1 MTADGS
7 PSMPSSLS
15 RCLVVVRLNIQSVSL
30 VCIDPNQSRT
40 HPLGS
45 TTAHNLILARPVLI
59 GRPTLLAADEHDVRT
74 GWLLWEAPSRRPC
87 WRRHHRRDIPRAR
100 AAPRTCSLLR
110 GRGVLLSCRSA
121 PPSRARRAGRLS
133 RRSKP
138 WPVTAART
146 HALGSPP
153 VSCSQSRPA
162 GLLSRR
168 LALAEASVTMAC
180 HYCKVRARAPPSIGW
195 RWLLHLTPLSCR
207 LSTP

>member
-15 RCLVVVRLNIQSVSL
+15 RCLVVVRLYIQSVSL

-87 WRRHHRRDIPRAR
+87 WRDGGGITAGTFLGPERHPAP
-100 AAPRTCSLLR
+100 AACCGGEVS
-110 GRGVLLSCRSA
+110 S
-121 PPSRARRAGRLS
+121 SRAEARLLPVHGVREDFPDAASHGRSLQ
-133 RRSKP
+133 R
-138 WPVTAART
+138 ART
-146 HALGSPP
+146 H
-153 VSCSQSRPA
+153 
-162 GLLSRR
+162 
-168 LALAEASVTMAC
+168 
-180 HYCKVRARAPPSIGW
+180 
-195 RWLLHLTPLSCR
+195 
-207 LSTP
+207 